1 MSRKHCRRKHYELV
15 NPITLAITGA
25 AITPDNL
32 LDKLRLV
39 ELSAIESFSRGM
51 ATKTDWKALA
61 DMLNVCQTM
70 ATGGVG
76 PEAIEACERAQDGLA
91 ESRERYERTRKMGLS
106 GPAIQ
111 AMRDLHEYHDLQ
123 RQSISRG
130 EYERWIQKT
139 RNRILSAHPSL
150 KATVD

>member
-32 LDKLRLV
+32 LDKLRMV
-39 ELSAIESFSRGM
+39 ELSAIESFTHGL
-51 ATKTDWKALA
+51 ATKADWKALA
-61 DMLNVCQTM
+61 DMLNVAETM
-70 ATGGVG
+70 ARGGVG
-76 PEAIEACERAQDGLA
+76 PEAIESCERAQAGLA
-91 ESRERYERTRKMGLS
+91 ESRERYERTKRMGLS
-106 GPAIQ
+106 GPALQ

-123 RQSISRG
+123 RQSVSRG

>member
-1 MSRKHCRRKHYELV
+1 MSRKQCRRQHYKLV
-15 NPITLAITGA
+15 NPITMAISGA
-25 AITPDNL
+25 AITPADV
-32 LDKLRLV
+32 LDKLRMV
-39 ELSAIESFSRGM
+39 ELSAIESFTHGR
-51 ATKTDWKALA
+51 ATKADWKALA

-76 PEAIEACERAQDGLA
+76 PEAIEVCDRAQEGLA
-91 ESRERYERTRKMGLS
+91 ESRERYERTKRMGLS

-111 AMRDLHEYHDLQ
+111 AMRDLAEYHQLQ
-123 RQSISRG
+123 RTSVSRG

-150 KATVD
+150 KATI

>member
-1 MSRKHCRRKHYELV
+1 MKKHCRRKHWNLM
-15 NPITLAITGA
+15 NPITLAISGA
-25 AITPDNL
+25 AITPSDV
-32 LDKLRLV
+32 LDKLRMV

-51 ATKTDWKALA
+51 ATKADWKALA

-70 ATGGVG
+70 AAGGVG
-76 PEAIEACERAQDGLA
+76 PEALEACERAQDGLA
-91 ESRERYERTRKMGLS
+91 EARQRYERTKRMGLS

-130 EYERWIQKT
+130 EYERWIEKT

-150 KATVD
+150 KATV